1 MKKYRVDLRGLTPAE
16 REAVYKQID
25 SLAFMTDRVLGSTG
39 LEAMDVF
46 LKADDEPSLS
56 QAHPSG
62 VLVYSD
68 SVICFS
74 SAGQRTH

>member
-25 SLAFMTDRVLGSTG
+25 SLAFMTDRALGSTG

-56 QAHPSG
+56 KLIPPGCSCYQ
-62 VLVYSD
+62 
-68 SVICFS
+68 I
-74 SAGQRTH
+74 

>member
-39 LEAMDVF
+39 LEAIEVF
-46 LKADDEPSLS
+46 WTAEDD
-56 QAHPSG
+56 
-62 VLVYSD
+62 
-68 SVICFS
+68 FTS
-74 SAGQRTH
+74 SELIPPGCSCYQI

>member
-1 MKKYRVDLRGLTPAE
+1 MKKYRVDLRGLTTAE

-56 QAHPSG
+56 KLIPPGCSYTPI
-62 VLVYSD
+62 L
-68 SVICFS
+68 
-74 SAGQRTH
+74 